1 MAKKD
6 KPPEPEEPKGDQDE
20 AVGYCRP
27 PRAHQ
32 FKPGESGN
40 KSGRPKRQAPVVS
53 KLEQRHRQLVLDELY
68 RLVPIKE
75 GDKTVRVPA
84 LAAMVRGQW
93 AAGIKGSRL
102 SAKLMIDLIKEI
114 ERESAAAQ
122 AELVKTL
129 VDMKQKG
136 MAKQRAAQRAGEP
149 EPDFD
154 IYPEDIS
161 IDMETG
167 EATFRD
173 PAIRKLDEQYS
184 RITEEVEA
192 AGKRLKKAPKDKKL
206 QLQLKLE
213 IERLEGQRELVSER
227 YMKLLLQEEE
237 NCRKR
242 QA

>member
-1 MAKKD
+1 MAEKD
-6 KPPEPEEPKGDQDE
+6 NSCEPGEPEGGQEQ

-27 PRAHQ
+27 PKEHR

-40 KSGRPKRQAPVVS
+40 KSGRPKKQAPVVS

-68 RLVPIKE
+68 RLVAIKE
-75 GDKTVRVPA
+75 GDKTVKVPA
-84 LAAMVRGQW
+84 LVAMIRGQW
-93 AAGIKGSRL
+93 AAGIKGNRL
-102 SAKLMIDLIKEI
+102 AAKLMIDLIKGI
-114 ERESAAAQ
+114 EGDMAAAQ
-122 AELVKTL
+122 AELMKTL

-136 MAKQRAAQRAGEP
+136 MARQRAAERAGES

-173 PAIRKLDEQYS
+173 PAIRKLDEEYS
-184 RITEEVEA
+184 RLSTEVEA

-206 QLQLKLE
+206 KLKRE

-227 YMKLLLQEEE
+227 YIKLLLQEEE
-237 NCRKR
+237 KRRKR
-242 QA
+242 PA